1 MTATF
6 KGLGRIVAATSALAL
21 LAACNGPID
30 SDLRGGFGG
39 FSTADAALGVTAARP
54 APDNRGIISYP
65 GYQVVVAR
73 RDDTVTDVAARVG
86 ADPAVLA
93 RYNGLNVGDRLNEG
107 AVLALPSRVAEPSA
121 ATGAAGTGPI
131 MAPGDVGL
139 TQMAGSAIERAADK
153 EISVAT
159 LPPSAPGEPAR
170 QVGQEPIRHRVERG
184 ETAYTVARLYGVS
197 VRSLSEWNGLDANF
211 TIREGQY
218 LLIPLV
224 SENGTAARPPLATTT
239 APGVGSPT
247 PPPPSASKPLPAE
260 TPAPLAAAPAVPK
273 TESGKTI
280 APDLS
285 AEQSAPTGKLGY
297 PVQGRII
304 REYEKGKSDGIDL
317 AADPGVPVKAA
328 GSGTV
333 AAIIQDTDNR
343 SVIVIKHDD
352 NLLTLYSNVEGITAK
367 KGDAVER
374 GQQIAKIATDGTPY
388 LHFEVRKGLD
398 TVDPMSYLK

>member
-1 MTATF
+1 MTGTLRGF
-6 KGLGRIVAATSALAL
+6 SRLFAASSAVAL
-21 LAACNGPID
+21 LAACNNGQFDP
-30 SDLRGGFGG
+30 DLRGGFGA
-39 FSTADAALGVTAARP
+39 FSTADAALGVSAARP
-54 APDNRGIISYP
+54 TPDNRGIISYP

-73 RDDTVTDVAARVG
+73 RDDTVSDVAARAG
-86 ADPAVLA
+86 ADPATLA
-93 RYNGLNVGDRLNEG
+93 RYNGLNPGDRLNDG
-107 AVLALPSRVAEPSA
+107 AVLALPSRVSEPSP

-131 MAPGDVGL
+131 MSPTDVGL
-139 TQMAGSAIERAADK
+139 TQLAGSAIERAADK
-153 EISVAT
+153 EVSVAT
-159 LPPSAPGEPAR
+159 LPPSSPGEPAR

-197 VRSLSEWNGLDANF
+197 VRSLADWNGLDANF

-224 SENGTAARPPLATTT
+224 SENGTAARPPMATT
-239 APGVGSPT
+239 APGAGSPT
-247 PPPPSASKPLPAE
+247 PAPPSASRPLPAE
-260 TPAPLAAAPAVPK
+260 SPAPLSAAPVAP
-273 TESGKTI
+273 TTDSGETI

-285 AEQSAPTGKLGY
+285 SEQRAETGKLGY

-343 SVIVIKHDD
+343 SVIVVKHAD
-352 NLLTLYSNVEGITAK
+352 NLLTLYSNVEGITAQ
-367 KGDAVER
+367 KGDQVER

-398 TVDPMSYLK
+398 TVDPMTYLK

>member
-1 MTATF
+1 MTGTLNGF
-6 KGLGRIVAATSALAL
+6 TRLVAASSALAL
-21 LAACNGPID
+21 LAACNGPMD
-30 SDLRGGFGG
+30 ADLRGGFGG
-39 FSTADAALGVTAARP
+39 FSTADAALGVAASRP
-54 APDNRGIISYP
+54 SPDNRGIISYP

-73 RDDTVTDVAARVG
+73 RDDTVNDVAARVG

-93 RYNGLNVGDRLNEG
+93 RYNGLNLGDRLNDG
-107 AVLALPSRVAEPSA
+107 AVLALPSRVSEPSP
-121 ATGAAGTGPI
+121 ATGSPGTGPI
-131 MAPGDVGL
+131 MAPSDVGF

-159 LPPSAPGEPAR
+159 LPPSSPGQPAR
-170 QVGQEPIRHRVERG
+170 QVGEEPIRHRVVRG

-224 SENGTAARPPLATTT
+224 SENGTVARPPESTT

-247 PPPPSASKPLPAE
+247 PLPPSASKPLPAE
-260 TPAPLAAAPAVPK
+260 SPAALATAPVVPK
-273 TESGKTI
+273 TDSGKTI

-285 AEQSAPTGKLGY
+285 KEQAAPSGKLGY

-343 SVIVIKHDD
+343 SVIVVKHAD

-367 KGDAVER
+367 KGDSVER

-398 TVDPMSYLK
+398 TVDPMTYLK